1 MGQGHIER
9 KVLKQQNART
19 NTPRYWGSR
28 FLCCR
33 RRYAAQSSSLP
44 VRNTTPTINSYIEL
58 FLCQYKPGGGQYG
71 FPAVTGIYSILRGFV
86 PAICTSTSATAIHA
100 NTRSSIL
107 DRWRAQSCSSA
118 TYYASKHIYQLKTQI
133 WMSLSIITWFYHATY
148 QPTILRS
155 LHRQKVDLNEP
166 MS

>member
-1 MGQGHIER
+1 MGKGNIER
-9 KVLKQQNART
+9 KVLKQQNTRT
-19 NTPRYWGSR
+19 NTFRYWGSW

-33 RRYAAQSSSLP
+33 RRHASPNSSLP
-44 VRNTTPTINSYIEL
+44 VRNTTPTKHRYVGL
-58 FLCQYKPGGGQYG
+58 FLCRYKPGGGRCDSR
-71 FPAVTGIYSILRGFV
+71 AVTEFYNVLRGFV

-100 NTRSSIL
+100 NTRSSVL

-118 TYYASKHIYQLKTQI
+118 TYYASKHKYQLETQI